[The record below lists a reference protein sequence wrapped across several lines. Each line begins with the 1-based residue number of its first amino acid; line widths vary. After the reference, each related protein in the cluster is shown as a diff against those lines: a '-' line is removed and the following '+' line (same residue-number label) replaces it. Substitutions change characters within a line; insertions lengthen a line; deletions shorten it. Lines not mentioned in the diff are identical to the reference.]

1 MSGVVTGFAI
11 ITFIILVGY
20 VAGRT
25 AVGGPG
31 AESVLNRIAFFVT
44 SPALLFTVLAKADL
58 RLVFSSFVEIALIS
72 AVVTF
77 GLFVVLAKLASRFSP
92 AFSMPRGSGTRAA
105 VLAGPATRTPGGTA
119 TGSKA
124 RLSTG
129 ELAIGAMASG
139 YVNANNIGLPVAV
152 YVLGSASYVV
162 PVLLLQVI
170 VIAPIALTI
179 LDISSHG
186 SVSVGRLL
194 TQPVRNPMIIA
205 SVSGV
210 VVSAIGVTPPAAV
223 LRPIDLLA
231 GAAVP
236 LVLLAFGM
244 SLNGAAP
251 FRHASGR
258 RELAVA
264 SILKCAVM
272 PLVAFVLAR
281 FVFHLPARALYAA
294 VVLAA
299 LPTAQNIYNFASRYE
314 RGEAMAR
321 DAVLVT
327 TALSAVSVAVIA
339 VLLVRP

>member
-1 MSGVVTGFAI
+1 MSGVLVGFSI
-11 ITFIILVGY
+11 IVAVILVGY
-20 VAGRT
+20 VAGR
-25 AVGGPG
+25 ASVGGPT
-31 AESVLNRIAFFVT
+31 APYVLNRVAFFVT
-44 SPALLFTVLAKADL
+44 NPALLFSVLSKADL
-58 RLVFSSFVEIALIS
+58 HVIFSSYVDIAFLDVVVVGALYVAAS
-72 AVVTF
+72 A
-77 GLFVVLAKLASRFSP
+77 LFFRQRVAETTL
-92 AFSMPRGSGTRAA
+92 
-105 VLAGPATRTPGGTA
+105 
-119 TGSKA
+119 
-124 RLSTG
+124 
-129 ELAIGAMASG
+129 GAMAAT

-170 VIAPIALTI
+170 VIAPVALTI

-186 SVSVGRLL
+186 GVSLGRLI

-210 VVSAIGVTPPAAV
+210 VVSAIGVTPPTAV

-251 FRHASGR
+251 FRHPAGR

-264 SILKCAVM
+264 SVLKCAVM

-281 FVFHLPARALYAA
+281 FVFHLQAQSLYAA

-327 TALSAVSVAVIA
+327 TALSAVSVAAIA